1 MPSPKET
8 FARLREKRPG
18 LDHMIR
24 AFSRYQADTGDRLAA
39 AVTFFGFL
47 SFFPLLAL
55 SASLLT
61 LVLGDSAVT
70 TVAREVDSFSPGLA
84 EQLGLEELLRDNTK
98 VGVTGLLSLAGLLYA
113 GLGWVDALREAVR
126 TVWHQNVRAGNIV
139 KKKLVDV
146 VILAGLGATLVFSLL
161 VSAAAGAFTDVALD
175 LVGLEDSAVAGVV
188 VTVVGTLL
196 ALLTSTLLFL
206 YLFIRLPKV
215 QTPWREVLKGAVL
228 AAVLFE
234 VLKRVGAVYIERTT
248 ENPLYG
254 AFAVVVGLLVWI
266 NLVSRML
273 LFCAAWT
280 VTAPFDSDVAPSGT
294 ADPEQARKAGIPTE
308 FADDDPDEPPAVQKD
323 GAPSPLLAAL
333 QGATPPQD
341 EPVGPPTRPEPER
354 EAARRARVPRDP
366 SARADAG
373 LRAGPPSAGSAG
385 GAVALADEPDRPGSH
400 AAGTTTTQPLPG
412 EVATRRVAQAGA
424 ALISAGLVGVVV
436 YALRTAV
443 SVFRR

>member
-8 FARLREKRPG
+8 FARLRERRPAV
-18 LDHMIR
+18 DHVVR
-24 AFSRYQADTGDRLAA
+24 AAQRYQADTGDRLAA

-55 SASLLT
+55 TASLLT
-61 LVLGDSAVT
+61 VVLGDSAVT

-98 VGVTGLLSLAGLLYA
+98 VGVTGLLSLVGLLYA

-126 TVWHQNVRAGNIV
+126 TVWHQNVKAGNLV
-139 KKKLVDV
+139 KKKLLDV
-146 VILAGLGATLVFSLL
+146 VILAGLGATLLFSVL
-161 VSAAAGAFTDVALD
+161 VSAAAGAFTGVALD
-175 LVGLEDSAVAGVV
+175 LVGLEDSTAAGVV
-188 VTVVGTLL
+188 VTLVGTVL

-206 YLFIRLPKV
+206 YLFIRLPRV

-294 ADPEQARKAGIPTE
+294 AGPDQARRAGIPTE
-308 FADDDPDEPPAVQKD
+308 FADADADDPPAVQKD
-323 GAPSPLLAAL
+323 GAPSPLMAAV

-341 EPVGPPTRPEPER
+341 EPTGPPSRQEPEHR
-354 EAARRARVPRDP
+354 AARRARVPRDP
-366 SARADAG
+366 SVQADAG
-373 LRAGPPSAGSAG
+373 LRAPATSASGARSAQPREVG
-385 GAVALADEPDRPGSH
+385 TSAAATASAD
-400 AAGTTTTQPLPG
+400 PLPG

-424 ALISAGLVGVVV
+424 ALLSAGLMGVGV
-436 YALRTAV
+436 YAVRTAV
-443 SVFRR
+443 GVLRR